1 MALALDLLRELLTKL
16 FFLHLLLDLLLDL
29 LRGGMG
35 EDFLVRTEFGSGLA
49 AVHFT
54 PADEFLH
61 RLQVPGLQ

>member
-16 FFLHLLLDLLLDL
+16 FFLHLLLDL

-61 RLQVPGLQ
+61 RLQVPVLQ